1 MEKIEKKGEIYKM
14 RRTIKLIEK
23 QNITNGDEIY
33 NKMKKEF
40 LNKQH
45 KKELEYLEKRDKEK
59 LYGTVPPS
67 TEMAEFTCPAR
78 LSKGDA
84 PRRM

>member
-1 MEKIEKKGEIYKM
+1 MCFQAAEKTLTVQY
-14 RRTIKLIEK
+14 RRAEDQAK
-23 QNITNGDEIY
+23 
-33 NKMKKEF
+33 
-40 LNKQH
+40 
-45 KKELEYLEKRDKEK
+45 KRDKEK